1 VTQHDPTSTR
11 EPDQPVTPDRF
22 GSWIARSPVMRAL
35 FQELR
40 AAAALDRPLLIE
52 GEPGTGKKALGRLV
66 HQQGPRASRS
76 LVIVGCGAVAV
87 DLIDAE
93 LFGEGTPSDTGRQ
106 GALQRAERGTL
117 LLDEVIQ
124 LPLKAQEKLGA
135 ILQSFERGGTWPV
148 RLVATS
154 DRPVAE
160 EVQRGRF
167 DPTLYGQFSGLTFT
181 LPPLRTR
188 PDDTALLAQHFL
200 ELAAGNLPAGTA
212 PELTSRTLRAI
223 AAHDWPGN
231 ARELRNVVERA
242 VQRAAA
248 SASPSRTL
256 DLPLLEP
263 TPSAPASFDETLSY
277 RETRARLEADF
288 ERRYVT
294 WLLERHRGNISAA
307 SREARM
313 DRKYLYDL
321 ARRHGLRSV
330 RGER

>member
-1 VTQHDPTSTR
+1 
-11 EPDQPVTPDRF
+11 
-22 GSWIARSPVMRAL
+22 MRAL

-40 AAAALDRPLLIE
+40 AAAALDRPLLVE

-66 HQQGPRASRS
+66 HQQGPRANRP

-93 LFGEGTPSDTGRQ
+93 LFGEPEASGERQ

-135 ILQSFERGGTWPV
+135 TLQSFERERTWPLRV
-148 RLVATS
+148 IATS
-154 DRPVAE
+154 DRPVGE

-181 LPPLRTR
+181 LPPLRNR
-188 PDDTALLAQHFL
+188 PEDITLLAQHFL
-200 ELAAGNLPAGTA
+200 ELATANLPAGTA
-212 PELTSRTLRAI
+212 PELTSRTLRSI
-223 AAHDWPGN
+223 TAHDWPGN

-242 VQRAAA
+242 VQRATG
-248 SASPSRTL
+248 SAPPARTL
-256 DLPLLEP
+256 DMPLLEP
-263 TPSAPASFDETLSY
+263 TPPTPASFDETLSY
-277 RETRARLEADF
+277 RETRARLEAEF
-288 ERRYVT
+288 ERRYVS

>member
-1 VTQHDPTSTR
+1 
-11 EPDQPVTPDRF
+11 
-22 GSWIARSPVMRAL
+22 MRAL

-66 HQQGPRASRS
+66 HQQGPRASRP

-93 LFGEGTPSDTGRQ
+93 LFGEPESSGERH

-117 LLDEVIQ
+117 LLDEVIE
-124 LPLKAQEKLGA
+124 LPLRAQEKLA
-135 ILQSFERGGTWPV
+135 ATLLSFEREGAWPLRV
-148 RLVATS
+148 IATS
-154 DRPVAE
+154 DRPLRE

-181 LPPLRTR
+181 LPPLRNR
-188 PDDTALLAQHFL
+188 PEDVAVLAQHFL
-200 ELAAGNLPAGTA
+200 ELATSNMPAGTA
-212 PELTSRTLRAI
+212 PELTPRTLRSI
-223 AAHDWPGN
+223 SAHDWPGN
-231 ARELRNVVERA
+231 ARELRNVIERA
-242 VQRAAA
+242 VQRATGTTPPA
-248 SASPSRTL
+248 RTL
-256 DLPLLEP
+256 DMPLPEP
-263 TPSAPASFDETLSY
+263 TPAALASFDETLSY

-288 ERRYVT
+288 ERRYVA

>member
-1 VTQHDPTSTR
+1 
-11 EPDQPVTPDRF
+11 
-22 GSWIARSPVMRAL
+22 MRAL

-40 AAAALDRPLLIE
+40 SAAALDRPLLIE

-66 HQQGPRASRS
+66 HQQSARANRP

-93 LFGEGTPSDTGRQ
+93 LFGEAEVSGERH

-124 LPLKAQEKLGA
+124 LPLSAQEKLA
-135 ILQSFERGGTWPV
+135 ATLKSFERERAWPV
-148 RLVATS
+148 RIIATS
-154 DRPVAE
+154 DRPLSE
-160 EVQRGRF
+160 EVQRGRVV
-167 DPTLYGQFSGLTFT
+167 PALHAQFSGLTFT
-181 LPPLRTR
+181 LPPLRNR
-188 PDDTALLAQHFL
+188 PEDIALLAQHFL
-200 ELAAGNLPAGTA
+200 ELASSNLPPGTA
-212 PELTSRTLRAI
+212 PELTARTLRSI
-223 AAHDWPGN
+223 TAHDWPGN

-242 VQRAAA
+242 VQRATA
-248 SASPSRTL
+248 SSPPSRAL
-256 DLPLLEP
+256 DMPLLEP
-263 TPSAPASFDETLSY
+263 TPPPSAPFDETLSY
-277 RETRARLEADF
+277 RETRARLEAEF
-288 ERRYVT
+288 ERSYVT

>member
-1 VTQHDPTSTR
+1 
-11 EPDQPVTPDRF
+11 
-22 GSWIARSPVMRAL
+22 MRAL

-66 HQQGPRASRS
+66 HQHSPRANRP

-87 DLIDAE
+87 DLINAE
-93 LFGEGTPSDTGRQ
+93 LFGEEAQASGGERH

-135 ILQSFERGGTWPV
+135 TLHSFERDGAWPV
-148 RLVATS
+148 RVIATS
-154 DRPVAE
+154 DRPVIE

-167 DPTLYGQFSGLTFT
+167 DPTLYGQFSGFTFT
-181 LPPLRTR
+181 LPPLRNR
-188 PDDTALLAQHFL
+188 PEDIAVLAKHFL
-200 ELAAGNLPAGTA
+200 ELATSNLPAGTA
-212 PELTSRTLRAI
+212 PELTARTLRSI
-223 AAHDWPGN
+223 TAHDWPGN

-242 VQRAAA
+242 VQRATG
-248 SASPSRTL
+248 STPPSRTL
-256 DLPLLEP
+256 EVPLLEP
-263 TPSAPASFDETLSY
+263 TPAPPASFDETLSY
-277 RETRARLEADF
+277 RETRARLEAEF
-288 ERRYVT
+288 ERSYVT

-321 ARRHGLRSV
+321 ARRHGLRAV